1 MEELIKFYT
10 VSILIIAPLFVL
22 IIRLL
27 FKKSFLAK
35 MGYILIAV
43 SIAITLLTST
53 FEILNIP
60 RIVALPIRLI
70 IVISGILFIK
80 KDINVLQILSENLNK
95 ISNSDLCVNFDNKH
109 IKRKDEFG
117 EITNYMQKVTRS
129 LNKIVENINNASVA
143 VSGASSELSIVSE
156 QISERANQQASTTE
170 EIATSM
176 EQMLAMISTNMENAI
191 NTENIAEKSATEMK
205 ESNKIFMQTIK
216 SVTDISR
223 KTSII
228 SDIAFQTNIL
238 SLNAAIEAAKAGKYG
253 KGFAVVAKE
262 VGILAE
268 KSKIASEQ
276 IEDLSKSGKD
286 ISEIATDKLKKIIPE
301 IIKSSQLVK
310 GIVSAN
316 KEQQSGIELIN
327 NSIQE
332 LTEITNENSAS
343 AEEMSASAEEL
354 SAQAEQLKELIAV
367 FKISNKRN
375 KTKIAQRNETR
386 TGFNWKIKDNSA
398 NDYVN
403 F

>member
-143 VSGASSELSIVSE
+143 VSGASSELSIVSD

-170 EIATSM
+170 EIASSM